1 MERSGPI
8 GYGNHSDEATA
19 NASGTSLLE
28 ATRPAIVIVAA
39 HFIGRQAQGCNALTL
54 IVLPG
59 CHRRDAE

>member
-28 ATRPAIVIVAA
+28 ATRPAIIFDELIDDPLFGLV
-39 HFIGRQAQGCNALTL
+39 GRIDMG
-54 IVLPG
+54 
-59 CHRRDAE
+59 